1 MIIPYRQLQGLHHQ
15 LAPNPHLTHDEH
27 QQDLGK

>member
-15 LAPNPHLTHDEH
+15 LAPNPHLTREH